1 MTKTLA
7 VVVLLLA
14 LPFVAFAQGPVTKT
28 TSVTVTATIESLD
41 RTARTITFKDQD
53 GNLGTVFAGP
63 EVKRYD
69 ELKVGDKV
77 TFTYKASVVVKVQK
91 PGDPAVPTASGQ
103 AVVERGTGAKPG
115 AKITRP
121 QTATV
126 LIKAIDPKVP
136 AMTVQTEDGRTVS
149 FDVEDKSLLTNFK
162 AGDRVQIT
170 YTEALMINVQ

>member
-7 VVVLLLA
+7 VAVLLLA
-14 LPFVAFAQGPVTKT
+14 LPLVAFAQGPVTRT
-28 TSVTVTATIESLD
+28 TSVTVTATVESID
-41 RTARTITFKDQD
+41 RTARSITFKDQE
-53 GNLGTVFAGP
+53 GNVGTVFAGP
-63 EVKRYD
+63 EVKRFD
-69 ELKVGDKV
+69 ELKVGDKG

-91 PGDPAVPTASGQ
+91 PGEPAVPAASGQ
-103 AVVERGTGAKPG
+103 AVVERSTGAKPG

-121 QTATV
+121 QSATV

-149 FDVEDKSLLTNFK
+149 FDVEDKGLLTNFK